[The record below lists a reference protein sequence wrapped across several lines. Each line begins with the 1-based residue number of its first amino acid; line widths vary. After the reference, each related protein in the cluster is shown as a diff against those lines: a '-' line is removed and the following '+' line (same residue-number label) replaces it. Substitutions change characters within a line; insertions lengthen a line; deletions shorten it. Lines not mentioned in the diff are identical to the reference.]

1 METRASHILVG
12 SFVLLFLVGAVAIA
26 LWVAKADLDAE
37 YEEYD
42 VYFDSSISGLLK
54 NSTVYYMGI
63 PVGDVIDLGLG
74 ADNPQQVRVT
84 VRIEKR
90 VPINEGASARLEF
103 QGLTGVAF
111 VELDGGPANAPP
123 LEPPE
128 GKENA
133 VIPATQSALQALYT
147 ETPTLL
153 DAAIKAVAQVQKLL
167 RDENIQALSRA
178 IQNTETLSAN
188 MARGTED
195 LEAVMSESRRTLM
208 AVAGMAG
215 RLEDAAGSADR
226 LMKEDVTALVSDAR
240 RTMQT
245 AETMLAR
252 VDGLVAGNEKAM
264 TQFVN
269 GSLPEISRMIT
280 DLRRTARGLSRLVK
294 RVERNPSEVIFGGE
308 EKTYDLKSRTVEE
321 DEQ

>member
-1 METRASHILVG
+1 METRASHVLVG

-26 LWVAKADLDAE
+26 LWVAKTDLDAE

-84 VRIEKR
+84 IRIEQR

-111 VELDGGPANAPP
+111 VELDGGPADAPP
-123 LEPPE
+123 LKPPE
-128 GKENA
+128 GRERA

-167 RDENIQALSRA
+167 SDENIAAIQRSINNTEQMTANLSR
-178 IQNTETLSAN
+178 
-188 MARGTED
+188 GTRD
-195 LEAVMSESRRTLM
+195 LDAVMTEARQTLV
-208 AVAGMAG
+208 AVRGMAG
-215 RLEDAAGSADR
+215 RLEDAAASADR
-226 LMKEDVTALVSDAR
+226 LLKEDVTALVGDAR
-240 RTMQT
+240 RTMT
-245 AETMLAR
+245 AAEDMLTR
-252 VDGLVAGNEKAM
+252 VDGLVAGNEKAV

-294 RVERNPSEVIFGGE
+294 RVERNPGEVIFGGE
-308 EKTYDLKSRTVEE
+308 EKTYDLENRALEE
-321 DEQ
+321 DDQ